1 MEHMSKKG
9 RLVVGKR
16 VKKKKGGG
24 GRSGRG
30 GGGAAGAG
38 SGAVSAEASVRETK
52 ESMWEVVSGEIS
64 NLLQEDDSR

>member
-9 RLVVGKR
+9 RLVVGKK
-16 VKKKKGGG
+16 VKKTKPKK
-24 GRSGRG
+24 GRG
-30 GGGAAGAG
+30 GGGRAAAAAG
-38 SGAVSAEASVRETK
+38 SGAASAEASVRETK